1 MSIWLMVIMCIAA
14 LLLFGVGFS
23 YGRVAIPKQY
33 QPSTRC
39 SCYEG
44 IITDWMKKN
53 QIIHRLE
60 TRIYRLKI
68 ANRNL
73 REEIKKKAAP

>member
-1 MSIWLMVIMCIAA
+1 
-14 LLLFGVGFS
+14 
-23 YGRVAIPKQY
+23 
-33 QPSTRC
+33 
-39 SCYEG
+39 
-44 IITDWMKKN
+44 MKKN